1 MTAMKGSDR
10 IFTPAFFAN
19 AFVNL
24 MLYVNYYVLMV
35 VMAGYCL
42 AVYGT
47 DAGTAGFAASAFI
60 VGALV
65 ARFVGGGAVDRFGRK
80 RCLTACTAAMTVCT
94 LCYLIGLPFGALFAL
109 RVVHGFFYGMAQTSI
124 SSIATEA
131 VPAARRGEGVGYFM
145 LSATLGSAVGPFLGT
160 VVAEYLDYGVL
171 FALCS
176 AAIALGFAVSLA
188 VRDPRARRGRES
200 SVKAGA
206 PAIGRI
212 ADRRERPRPRL
223 FLSTFVEYRAL
234 PISCS
239 VALAILAYGAVITYL
254 DSFASEQGMIDAASV
269 FFVVYSVVMFLS
281 RPFVGRTFDR
291 RGDFGVMT
299 AGFAAFALGML
310 CMGCAHDGTVLLA
323 AACLLGFA
331 VGTLNPCGLT
341 LAVQRAPEERLATAN
356 STFSCLNDATI
367 GLAPVAVGWLIPL
380 VGYNGMYFALV
391 TVVVLAF
398 ALYLAFRR
406 KGMLR

>member
-60 VGALV
+60 VGAL
-65 ARFVGGGAVDRFGRK
+65 ATRFVGGG
-80 RCLTACTAAMTVCT
+80 
-94 LCYLIGLPFGALFAL
+94 
-109 RVVHGFFYGMAQTSI
+109 
-124 SSIATEA
+124 
-131 VPAARRGEGVGYFM
+131 
-145 LSATLGSAVGPFLGT
+145 
-160 VVAEYLDYGVL
+160 
-171 FALCS
+171 
-176 AAIALGFAVSLA
+176 
-188 VRDPRARRGRES
+188 
-200 SVKAGA
+200 
-206 PAIGRI
+206 
-212 ADRRERPRPRL
+212 
-223 FLSTFVEYRAL
+223 
-234 PISCS
+234 
-239 VALAILAYGAVITYL
+239 
-254 DSFASEQGMIDAASV
+254 
-269 FFVVYSVVMFLS
+269 
-281 RPFVGRTFDR
+281 TFDR

-380 VGYNGMYFALV
+380 VGYNGMYLALV
-391 TVVVLAF
+391 AVVVAAF
-398 ALYLAFRR
+398 ALYLAFRS

>member
-1 MTAMKGSDR
+1 MKGSSR

-42 AVYGT
+42 AAYGT
-47 DAGTAGFAASAFI
+47 DVGTAGFAASVFI

-65 ARFVGGGAVDRFGRK
+65 AR
-80 RCLTACTAAMTVCT
+80 
-94 LCYLIGLPFGALFAL
+94 
-109 RVVHGFFYGMAQTSI
+109 
-124 SSIATEA
+124 
-131 VPAARRGEGVGYFM
+131 
-145 LSATLGSAVGPFLGT
+145 
-160 VVAEYLDYGVL
+160 
-171 FALCS
+171 
-176 AAIALGFAVSLA
+176 
-188 VRDPRARRGRES
+188 
-200 SVKAGA
+200 
-206 PAIGRI
+206 
-212 ADRRERPRPRL
+212 
-223 FLSTFVEYRAL
+223 
-234 PISCS
+234 
-239 VALAILAYGAVITYL
+239 
-254 DSFASEQGMIDAASV
+254 
-269 FFVVYSVVMFLS
+269 
-281 RPFVGRTFDR
+281 FVGRTFDR

-341 LAVQRAPEERLATAN
+341 LAVQRAPEERLTTAN

-380 VGYNGMYFALV
+380 VGYNGMYLALV
-391 TVVVLAF
+391 AVVVAAF
-398 ALYLAFRR
+398 ALYLAFRS

>member
-1 MTAMKGSDR
+1 MPVKEKDR
-10 IFTPAFFAN
+10 ILTPPFFVN

-35 VMAGYCL
+35 VMAGYCMV
-42 AVYGT
+42 AYGT
-47 DAGTAGFAASAFI
+47 DAGTAGFAASVFI
-60 VGALV
+60 VGALI
-65 ARFVGGGAVDRFGRK
+65 ARFLGGGMVDRFGRK
-80 RCLTACTAAMTVCT
+80 RCLTVCAAAMTACT
-94 LCYLIGLPFGALFAL
+94 LCYLSNLPFAALFAL
-109 RVVHGFFYGMAQTSI
+109 RIVHGFFYGIAQTSI

-131 VPAARRGEGVGYFM
+131 VPASRKGEGVGYFM

-160 VVAEYLDYGVL
+160 VVAEYLSYCLL

-176 AAIALGFAVSLA
+176 VAIALGFAVSLA
-188 VRDPRARRGRES
+188 VKDPRKGRACKRADEVGSVSAGKMPS
-200 SVKAGA
+200 SSHC
-206 PAIGRI
+206 
-212 ADRRERPRPRL
+212 RPYQ
-223 FLSTFVEYRAL
+223 FLSTFLEFRAL

-269 FFVVYSVVMFLS
+269 FFVVYSIVMFVS
-281 RPFVGRTFDR
+281 RPFVGRMFDR

-299 AGFAAFALGML
+299 AGFIAFALGML
-310 CMGCAHDGTVLLA
+310 CMGIARNGIALLA

-341 LAVQRAPEERLATAN
+341 LAVQRASKERLTTAN

-380 VGYNGMYFALV
+380 VGYNGMYMTLV
-391 TVVVLAF
+391 AVVVAAF
-398 ALYLAFRR
+398 ALYLIFRR
-406 KGMLR
+406 KGMLH